1 MANGTTSG
9 DNASGSAGP
18 SSGGSSAGGGALTT
32 VNGQVLQ
39 AVAVTNDTVLG
50 AAKETGAG
58 VAYQKASQA
67 AAFAVQDA
75 TDYMRNVMTVALTA
89 QGIALK
95 LMIEKKDPSY
105 APVLVAAQQAV
116 TMAQTAFSAVGAA
129 AGQVVSTFP
138 SGA

>member
-1 MANGTTSG
+1 MSSGTTG
-9 DNASGSAGP
+9 DDAP
-18 SSGGSSAGGGALTT
+18 SGGLAA
-32 VNGQVLQ
+32 VNPQVLN
-39 AVAVTNDTVLG
+39 AVASTNSSVLG

-58 VAYQKASQA
+58 IAYQKVSQA

-105 APVLVAAQQAV
+105 APVLAAAQEAV
-116 TMAQTAFSAVGAA
+116 TMAEGVFSAVGAA
-129 AGQVVSTFP
+129 AGQVVSSFP

>member
-1 MANGTTSG
+1 MPSDTTG
-9 DNASGSAGP
+9 DDAP
-18 SSGGSSAGGGALTT
+18 PGGLTT
-32 VNGQVLQ
+32 VNPQVLN
-39 AVAVTNDTVLG
+39 AVAITNSNVLG

-58 VAYQKASQA
+58 IAFQKVSQA

-105 APVLVAAQQAV
+105 APVLAAAQAAV
-116 TMAQTAFSAVGAA
+116 TMAEGVFSAVGTA
-129 AGQVVSTFP
+129 AGQVVSSFP
-138 SGA
+138 SGT

>member
-1 MANGTTSG
+1 MANG
-9 DNASGSAGP
+9 NAEE
-18 SSGGSSAGGGALTT
+18 AGGGGAGGAGA

-39 AVAVTNDTVLG
+39 AVSTTNASVLN
-50 AAKETGAG
+50 ASQQTGAG
-58 VAYQKASQA
+58 VAYQKVSQA

-105 APVLVAAQQAV
+105 APVLAAAQQAV
-116 TMAQTAFSAVGAA
+116 VMAQTAFSSVGTAA
-129 AGQVVSTFP
+129 SQVATEFP
-138 SGA
+138 SGS